1 MARFWKEPYTLE
13 RAMAIGIRENQNIP
27 VLIHE
32 PNSEWH
38 FRGSSSFLG
47 AQR

>member
-27 VLIHE
+27 VLRVSF
-32 PNSEWH
+32 PSLNDPT
-38 FRGSSSFLG
+38 FR
-47 AQR
+47 AWPRWI